1 MPEPEHPPLGERIS
15 RAKAAYEKPQKQNA
29 NDADSTGATAGAAA
43 LRYGAE
49 FGVSTG
55 VGIGIGYVIDEVF
68 GTAPWGLL
76 IMMGFGLAAG
86 ILGVIRAYKEL
97 TAATNPANSSA
108 EPDQEPNE

>member
-1 MPEPEHPPLGERIS
+1 MPEPEEPPLGERIS
-15 RAKAAYEKPQKQNA
+15 RAKAAYEKSEKGTSSNSDP
-29 NDADSTGATAGAAA
+29 TGAAAGSAA

-49 FGVSTG
+49 FAVSTG
-55 VGIGIGYVIDEVF
+55 VGIGVGYIIDEAF
-68 GTAPWGLL
+68 NTAPWGLL

-97 TAATNPANSSA
+97 TAATNPAKSSA